1 MTTQPPTAEEQRL
14 AEAKEFDAR
23 NLEDSTGDRTMN
35 WRLWGT
41 YLSDRQWGT
50 VREDYSRYGSFW
62 DYLSHDAS
70 RFRAY
75 RWGEDGL
82 AGFCDLKQRICFALA
97 LWNGHDPILKER
109 LFGLTNP
116 EGNHGEDVKEYY
128 FHLDNTPTHSY
139 AKWLY
144 KYPQREFPYNE
155 LVRVNGR
162 RKRDPH
168 YSMEYEL
175 LDTGCFEG
183 DCYFDVAVEFAKKS
197 ATDILI
203 RIDVTNRGP
212 KTAVAHVLPTL
223 WFRNTWTWHE
233 NADKPSLREK
243 EATDPG
249 VSVIRCSPLTDD
261 DDEKYAKQLG
271 EMALYCL
278 DPRELLFT
286 ENETNN
292 RHLFGSDN
300 ASPYT
305 KDAFHRYLVNGDRDA
320 VNPARVGTKAAAR
333 YELDL
338 APGKTATIRLRLTGA
353 DAASPFGPDFDAT
366 FPTRL
371 AEADEFYAKVNPFP
385 VDADHRSIQR
395 QAFAGMLW
403 CKQLY
408 HYVVADWLDG
418 DGATVPPPEE
428 RLTGRNHRWRHYHS
442 DDVLSMPDSWE
453 YPWFASW
460 DMAFHTI
467 VLAMIDPE
475 FAKGQL
481 MILAREWQM
490 NPDGQIPAY
499 EGGFDDVNP
508 PLHAWAAWRV
518 YKIEAK
524 MTGVRDRRF
533 LKAIFDH
540 CLLYATWWL
549 NRKDPLD
556 RNLFSG
562 GFLGMDNI
570 GIFDRDKV
578 PQRYVLAQSDGTG
591 WMGMFALVML
601 KIAIELA
608 KEEPDYYDLGVK
620 FLQNFVYI
628 GDALNRYHSA
638 EGGVGV
644 WTTEDGFFYD
654 ALQPVD
660 GGPMIPIKVRSFTGL
675 VPLFAVETI
684 DQKVFDRAS
693 DSGSD
698 FERRLTWFLKKHP
711 ELLARVMKS
720 PDLIEQVMN
729 TDRACGPESPMFER
743 NTKRMGLCLVDED
756 QLKAILRRLLD
767 ENEFLGQYGIRS
779 VSKLYSGANIY
790 EQPLEGTT
798 YTLEY
803 APAESLT
810 GMYGGNSNWRG
821 PIWFPVNYLLIE
833 SLQKYHYWLGSDFT
847 VECPTGSGRMM
858 NLWEVAAEIERRVVA
873 IFERDASGRRP
884 VYGGTEVFQTD
895 PHWRDYILFFEYFHG
910 DNGAGLGASHQT
922 GWTGLTAKLIQQLAE
937 HASDTPVVE
946 HD

>member
-395 QAFAGMLW
+395 QDGMAVGIHQMCTLILPDGLVTHPSGHDSEASAPTPIANVGEGTSCISMVAEGERMLLFVDDSAGTEGLASGRGGW
-403 CKQLY
+403 RG
-408 HYVVADWLDG
+408 ADG
-418 DGATVPPPEE
+418 DTSQQRLISSCLFCGA
-428 RLTGRNHRWRHYHS
+428 LSSCLWL
-442 DDVLSMPDSWE
+442 VLSSWLCGALLQRPARAAHHPGHE
-453 YPWFASW
+453 
-460 DMAFHTI
+460 I
-467 VLAMIDPE
+467 VRRRADLLGEVHECVEDLLA
-475 FAKGQL
+475 
-481 MILAREWQM
+481 
-490 NPDGQIPAY
+490 
-499 EGGFDDVNP
+499 
-508 PLHAWAAWRV
+508 
-518 YKIEAK
+518 
-524 MTGVRDRRF
+524 
-533 LKAIFDH
+533 
-540 CLLYATWWL
+540 
-549 NRKDPLD
+549 
-556 RNLFSG
+556 
-562 GFLGMDNI
+562 
-570 GIFDRDKV
+570 
-578 PQRYVLAQSDGTG
+578 
-591 WMGMFALVML
+591 
-601 KIAIELA
+601 
-608 KEEPDYYDLGVK
+608 
-620 FLQNFVYI
+620 
-628 GDALNRYHSA
+628 
-638 EGGVGV
+638 
-644 WTTEDGFFYD
+644 
-654 ALQPVD
+654 
-660 GGPMIPIKVRSFTGL
+660 
-675 VPLFAVETI
+675 PLFA
-684 DQKVFDRAS
+684 
-693 DSGSD
+693 
-698 FERRLTWFLKKHP
+698 
-711 ELLARVMKS
+711 
-720 PDLIEQVMN
+720 
-729 TDRACGPESPMFER
+729 
-743 NTKRMGLCLVDED
+743 
-756 QLKAILRRLLD
+756 
-767 ENEFLGQYGIRS
+767 
-779 VSKLYSGANIY
+779 
-790 EQPLEGTT
+790 
-798 YTLEY
+798 
-803 APAESLT
+803 
-810 GMYGGNSNWRG
+810 
-821 PIWFPVNYLLIE
+821 
-833 SLQKYHYWLGSDFT
+833 
-847 VECPTGSGRMM
+847 
-858 NLWEVAAEIERRVVA
+858 EV
-873 IFERDASGRRP
+873 G
-884 VYGGTEVFQTD
+884 
-895 PHWRDYILFFEYFHG
+895 
-910 DNGAGLGASHQT
+910 
-922 GWTGLTAKLIQQLAE
+922 
-937 HASDTPVVE
+937 
-946 HD
+946 